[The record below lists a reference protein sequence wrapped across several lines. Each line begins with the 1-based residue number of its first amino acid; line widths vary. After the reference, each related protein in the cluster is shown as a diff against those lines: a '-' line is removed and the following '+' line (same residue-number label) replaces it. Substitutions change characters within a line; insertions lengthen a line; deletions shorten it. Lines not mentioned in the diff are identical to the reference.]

1 MKTNT
6 YANSYKTT
14 IAILGLL
21 LLILFE
27 CARVYLIMPMPG
39 SQNFDSIEIAYFL
52 GSNKWIIRLI
62 GYLMVSVP
70 LFLILRNGVKKEKLI
85 IGGLTAIYLSVFY
98 VFTFKME
105 ADKMFYQPTK
115 VVTTPL
121 SKNKIPDNKL
131 VIGVVIDSVARAYPI
146 QLIGYHHQVVDTMNG
161 HPIMVTYCTVC
172 RTGRIYSLI
181 VNGKQETFRLVG
193 MDHFNAMFEDETTKS
208 WWRQSTGECI
218 AGPLKGYKLKEF
230 KSEQLILSAW
240 ARIHPNT
247 QILQPDPLFK
257 EEFEQMDTYDKGIS
271 RGDLTKRDTASWK
284 NKSWVLGIQDGANAK
299 TYDWNQLTKQRII
312 QDSLPNNPIVILLEN
327 DSASFH
333 TYSRIVNK
341 EILIFHKKQ
350 DSIWDVNTGSKW
362 NYEGV
367 CVDGKLK
374 GNRLKSVRCYQE
386 FLHSWEFFHPQSIRY
401 ND

>member
-1 MKTNT
+1 M
-6 YANSYKTT
+6 KTT

-62 GYLMVSVP
+62 GYLLVSVP
-70 LFLILRNGVKKEKLI
+70 LVLILRNGVKKEKLI
-85 IGGLTAIYLSVFY
+85 IGGLTAMYLIVFY
-98 VFTFKME
+98 VFTFQME

-115 VVTTPL
+115 VVKTSL
-121 SKNKIPDNKL
+121 SKNKISDNKL
-131 VIGVVIDSVARAYPI
+131 VIGVVIDSVASAYPI

-193 MDHFNAMFEDETTKS
+193 MDHFNAMFEDATTKS

-240 ARIHPNT
+240 VRIHPNT

-271 RGDLTKRDTASWK
+271 RGDLTKRDTTSWK

-299 TYDWNQLTKQRII
+299 TYDWNQLTKHRII

-327 DSASFH
+327 DTASFH
-333 TYSRIVNK
+333 AYSRIVNN

-374 GNRLKSVRCYQE
+374 GNMLKSVRCYQE
-386 FLHSWEFFHPQSIRY
+386 FLHSWEFFHPESIRY

>member
-1 MKTNT
+1 MK
-6 YANSYKTT
+6 KT

-27 CARVYLIMPMPG
+27 FARVYLIMPMRG
-39 SQNFDSIEIAYFL
+39 SQNFNSIEIAYFL

-62 GYLMVSVP
+62 GYLLVSITCV
-70 LFLILRNGVKKEKLI
+70 LILRNANKTEKII

-98 VFTFKME
+98 VFTFQME

-115 VVTTPL
+115 VVKTSL
-121 SKNKIPDNKL
+121 AANKIPDNKL
-131 VIGVVIDSVARAYPI
+131 VIGVVIDSVASAYPI
-146 QLIGYHHQVVDTMNG
+146 QLIGYHHQVVDNING
-161 HPIMVTYCTVC
+161 NPIMVTYCTVC
-172 RTGRIYSLI
+172 RTGRIYSLM

-193 MDHFNAMFEDETTKS
+193 MDHFNAMFEDATTKS

-218 AGPLKGYKLKEF
+218 AGPLKGYKLKEI
-230 KSEQLILSAW
+230 KSDQLVLSSW

-247 QILQPDPLFK
+247 QILQPDALFK
-257 EEFEQMDTYDKGIS
+257 EEFEDMDSYDKGIS
-271 RGDLTKRDTASWK
+271 RGNLTKRDTASWK

-312 QDSLPNNPIVILLEN
+312 QDSLPNNPIVILLES
-327 DSASFH
+327 DTASFH
-333 TYSRIVNK
+333 AYSSVINN
-341 EILIFHKKQ
+341 EILIFRIKQ

-362 NYEGV
+362 SYEGV
-367 CVDGKLK
+367 CMDGKLK
-374 GNRLKSVRCYQE
+374 GKVLKSVRCYQE

>member
-1 MKTNT
+1 MK
-6 YANSYKTT
+6 KT

-27 CARVYLIMPMPG
+27 FARVYLIMPMRG
-39 SQNFDSIEIAYFL
+39 SQNFNSIEIAYFL

-62 GYLMVSVP
+62 GYLLVSITCV
-70 LFLILRNGVKKEKLI
+70 LILRNANKTEKII

-98 VFTFKME
+98 VFTFQME

-115 VVTTPL
+115 VVKTSL
-121 SKNKIPDNKL
+121 AANKIPDNKL
-131 VIGVVIDSVARAYPI
+131 VIGVVIDSVASAYPI
-146 QLIGYHHQVVDTMNG
+146 QLIGYHHQVVDNING
-161 HPIMVTYCTVC
+161 NPIMVTYCTVC
-172 RTGRIYSLI
+172 RTGRIYSLM

-193 MDHFNAMFEDETTKS
+193 MDHFNAMFEDATTKS

-218 AGPLKGYKLKEF
+218 AGPLKGYKLKEIE
-230 KSEQLILSAW
+230 SDQLILSSW

-247 QILQPDPLFK
+247 KILQPDALFK
-257 EEFEQMDTYDKGIS
+257 EEFEDMDSYDKGIS

-284 NKSWVLGIQDGANAK
+284 NKSWILGIQDGANAK

-312 QDSLPNNPIVILLEN
+312 QDSLPNNPIVILLES
-327 DSASFH
+327 DTASFH
-333 TYSRIVNK
+333 AYSSVINN
-341 EILIFHKKQ
+341 EILIFRIKQ

-362 NYEGV
+362 SYEGV
-367 CVDGKLK
+367 CMDGKLK
-374 GNRLKSVRCYQE
+374 GKVLKSVRCYQE

-401 ND
+401 NY

>member
-1 MKTNT
+1 M
-6 YANSYKTT
+6 KTT

-62 GYLMVSVP
+62 GYLTVSVP
-70 LFLILRNGVKKEKLI
+70 LVLILRNGVKKEKLI
-85 IGGLTAIYLSVFY
+85 IGGLTAMYLIVFY
-98 VFTFKME
+98 VFTFQME

-115 VVTTPL
+115 VVKTSL
-121 SKNKIPDNKL
+121 SKNKISDNKL
-131 VIGVVIDSVARAYPI
+131 VIGVVIDSVASAYPI

-193 MDHFNAMFEDETTKS
+193 MDHFNAMFEDATTKS

-240 ARIHPNT
+240 VRIHPNT

-271 RGDLTKRDTASWK
+271 RGDLTKRDTTSWK

-299 TYDWNQLTKQRII
+299 TYDWNQLTKHRII
-312 QDSLPNNPIVILLEN
+312 QDSLPNNPIIILLEK
-327 DSASFH
+327 DTASFH
-333 TYSRIVNK
+333 TYSRVVNK

-374 GNRLKSVRCYQE
+374 GNMLKSVRCYQE